1 MEIFAIIM
9 TKAKY
14 SCGLACSSFFFYQS
28 LQMLINSISLV
39 LSESLVYTCE
49 PQAWRYLLWP
59 VLVIHVQPET
69 TNFGYI
75 TKVVGSGDSK
85 NHGEGLGFV
94 KKFKNNP
101 IQGCINSLGMK
112 PLDIAKVGNP
122 DQPNNRGNYLLST

>member
-1 MEIFAIIM
+1 
-9 TKAKY
+9 
-14 SCGLACSSFFFYQS
+14 
-28 LQMLINSISLV
+28 MLINSISMV
-39 LSESLVYTCE
+39 LSESLVNTCDS
-49 PQAWRYLLWP
+49 QASRHLLWH
-59 VLVIHVQPET
+59 VLVVQDKPET

-122 DQPNNRGNYLLST
+122 DQPNN